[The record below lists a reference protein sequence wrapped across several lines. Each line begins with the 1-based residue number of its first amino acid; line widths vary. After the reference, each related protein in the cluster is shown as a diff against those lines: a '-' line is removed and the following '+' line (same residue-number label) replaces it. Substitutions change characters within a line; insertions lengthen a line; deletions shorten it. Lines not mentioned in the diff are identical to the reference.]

1 MSRSKMNRRKNARKT
16 ARVTASEIQ
25 QLEQRALPTGTVAIA
40 LQGNNLT
47 ITGDSGNNDIK
58 ITVNDQ
64 TGVTAQG
71 FVDTVNNDKPVNL
84 TKLTFGGHTYKKGE
98 VVTLVSPENL
108 ATAAGVLGNLTVKM
122 GAGNDKIE
130 LDVSGLSTLKING
143 KVNVELGSGN
153 DAAYANFNKTN
164 FQATG
169 GVTVKG
175 EAGDD
180 YVGFN
185 AHGGSGSGDGSSFD
199 ANLTVDTGTGSD
211 AVGLRWSNVTVKQD
225 VSVTT
230 GNGADQVYQGFNGST
245 NFNKNVTVN
254 TGSGNDRFYEGFNGD
269 TTFDKNVALDTG
281 TGTDRVGLIISSG
294 NSVIVKGNL
303 SVDSGADN
311 DYVNFN
317 GSSGASLGVFG
328 DLTIKTGAGDDG
340 VGLNLTSLTIGDAS
354 AANPAAKNLN
364 IETGDDSDYVNI
376 YGELTTTGGVNIAT
390 GADADYVYLRLQSSG
405 QGAPS
410 VLSYPTNV
418 IAKNLTID
426 TANSLAKLGTSN
438 STDDADD
445 VYVGFN
451 SDFDVKGNIDIRT
464 FDGGDIVQVVSRGTS
479 SGTGSSSGSGSGE
492 VPHVTTIG
500 GDLKIDSGDGS
511 DLVTV
516 TSQDGAYLLV
526 KGNFAVNLD
535 GLVADAPDGEDCLVA
550 GDQAAIDTSLEQDV
564 GRAGN
569 FTVNKDVT
577 INAGRGDD
585 AIGLAGI
592 TIGTLNADDV
602 LTGGSLKIDANDGDD
617 VVAGF
622 GLQIGG
628 ELNVKGGKGN
638 DSIAGSGSEDYLFQ
652 VNGKTTIDAGEGND
666 TVLVDNVTLN
676 GNVSVVLGLGND
688 KAAASNVT
696 AGPNVTSA
704 VIDGGPGLTANSLGN
719 DLGVS
724 ENIPDGLVIKNFEG
738 ELSTEDITSAHE
750 DISAALLGC
759 LDTLDWYND

>member
-47 ITGDSGNNDIK
+47 ITGDAGNNDIK

-71 FVDTVNNDKPVNL
+71 FVDTVNNNKPVNL
-84 TKLTFGGHTYKKGE
+84 TKLTFGGHTYKQGE

-175 EAGDD
+175 EAGAD
-180 YVGFN
+180 YVRFN
-185 AHGGSGSGDGSSFD
+185 AGSGSGDGSSFD
-199 ANLTVDTGTGSD
+199 ANLTVDTGTGTD
-211 AVGLRWSNVTVKQD
+211 GVGLRWSNVTVKQD

-230 GNGADQVYQGFNGST
+230 GDGADSVYQGFNGGT
-245 NFNKNVTVN
+245 NFKKNVNVN
-254 TGSGNDRFYEGFNGD
+254 TGSGNDQFFQGFFGD
-269 TTFDKNVALDTG
+269 TTFDKNVSLDTG
-281 TGTDRVGLIISSG
+281 TGTDNVRLLINSDNSLLINSG
-294 NSVIVKGNL
+294 NSVTVKGNL

-317 GSSGASLGVFG
+317 GYDGASLSVLG
-328 DLTIKTGAGDDG
+328 DLTIKTGTGADS
-340 VGLNLTSLTIGDAS
+340 VNLGLGSLTIGDAS

-390 GADADYVYLRLQSSG
+390 GADADNVYLSLQSSG

-426 TANSLAKLGTSN
+426 TANSLSTLGKAN
-438 STDDADD
+438 SADDADAVYVGFNSD

-451 SDFDVKGNIDIRT
+451 SDFEVKGNVDIRT
-464 FDGGDIVQVVSRGTS
+464 FDGGDIVQVASYGVM
-479 SGTGSSSGSGSGE
+479 SGTGSGSGSGE
-492 VPHVTTIG
+492 IPNVTTIG
-500 GDLKIDSGDGS
+500 GDL
-511 DLVTV
+511 
-516 TSQDGAYLLV
+516 
-526 KGNFAVNLD
+526 
-535 GLVADAPDGEDCLVA
+535 
-550 GDQAAIDTSLEQDV
+550 
-564 GRAGN
+564 
-569 FTVNKDVT
+569 
-577 INAGRGDD
+577 
-585 AIGLAGI
+585 
-592 TIGTLNADDV
+592 
-602 LTGGSLKIDANDGDD
+602 
-617 VVAGF
+617 
-622 GLQIGG
+622 
-628 ELNVKGGKGN
+628 
-638 DSIAGSGSEDYLFQ
+638 
-652 VNGKTTIDAGEGND
+652 
-666 TVLVDNVTLN
+666 
-676 GNVSVVLGLGND
+676 
-688 KAAASNVT
+688 
-696 AGPNVTSA
+696 
-704 VIDGGPGLTANSLGN
+704 
-719 DLGVS
+719 
-724 ENIPDGLVIKNFEG
+724 
-738 ELSTEDITSAHE
+738 
-750 DISAALLGC
+750 
-759 LDTLDWYND
+759 